1 MDEAHIHEPAIPAH
15 LQRVSHQEDSTVYIS
30 YTYTEGTDV
39 QILKCKHICEGPE
52 NKQILLL
59 AQIPLSD
66 RASLLVNNVFHSI
79 RRY

>member
-1 MDEAHIHEPAIPAH
+1 MKPIFTNLLFLRLYNAYPIRT
-15 LQRVSHQEDSTVYIS
+15 QRYILVI
-30 YTYTEGTDV
+30 YTPKEQIDV
-39 QILKCKHICEGPE
+39 QILKCKHKCEGPE

-66 RASLLVNNVFHSI
+66 RASLLVNNVSHSI